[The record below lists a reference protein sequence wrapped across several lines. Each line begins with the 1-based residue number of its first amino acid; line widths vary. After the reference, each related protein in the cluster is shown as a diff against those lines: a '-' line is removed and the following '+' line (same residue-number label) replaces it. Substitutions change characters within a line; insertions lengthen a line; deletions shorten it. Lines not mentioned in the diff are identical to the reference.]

1 VLVEVTFAQR
11 LDGIIE
17 AALGEDLPTFSHA
30 LNDAVSSR
38 APRGA
43 VHAGL
48 STYWIDRV
56 DRDARAAIAA
66 GSSAPFASG
75 NVTVLYVIEDRVHA
89 SLEFDDLGS
98 EAESVTVDDFF
109 HILDEWRQRV
119 IDSGGVHGDKAA
131 LLVAPDRA
139 RPMGPSA

>member
-1 VLVEVTFAQR
+1 MEVTFAQR
-11 LDGIIE
+11 RDGIIE
-17 AALGEDLPTFSHA
+17 VSLGEEMPTFSHA

-43 VHAGL
+43 VHTGL

-56 DRDARAAIAA
+56 ERDARAALAA

-75 NVTVLYVIEDRVHA
+75 NVTVFYVIEDRVHA
-89 SLEFDDLGS
+89 SLEFDDEGS
-98 EAESVTVDDFF
+98 EAESVTVGDF
-109 HILDEWRQRV
+109 LDLLDAWRQRV
-119 IDSGGVHGDKAA
+119 IDSGGVHGDEAA

>member
-1 VLVEVTFAQR
+1 VEVTFAQR
-11 LDGIIE
+11 PDGIIE
-17 AALGEDLPTFSHA
+17 ASLGAEMPTFSHA

-43 VHAGL
+43 ARAGL

-56 DRDARAAIAA
+56 ERDARAALAN

-75 NVTVLYVIEDRVHA
+75 NVTVLYVVEGRVHA
-89 SLEFDDLGS
+89 SFEFDDEGS
-98 EAESVTVDDFF
+98 EAESLTVCDFF
-109 HILDEWRQRV
+109 DLLAAWRQRV
-119 IDSGGVHGDKAA
+119 IDSGGVHGDEAA
-131 LLVAPDRA
+131 LLLTPDQA

>member
-1 VLVEVTFAQR
+1 MDVTFEQR

-17 AALGEDLPTFSHA
+17 AALDADLPTFSHA

-43 VHAGL
+43 VHTGL

-66 GSSAPFASG
+66 GSSVPFASG
-75 NVTVLYVIEDRVHA
+75 NVTILYVIEDRVHA

-109 HILDEWRQRV
+109 RILDAWRQRV
-119 IDSGGVHGDKAA
+119 IDGGGVHGDEAA
-131 LLVAPDRA
+131 LLTEPDRA
-139 RPMGPSA
+139 RPMGPSS